1 VTGLSEGTATAV
13 NDCSFIQMD
22 VDWDRTARLKE
33 IKTPSI
39 YIAGALGSE
48 TSVRATTICHNAL
61 PGSEMV
67 VFQESSHM
75 PIYEEPNKYL
85 KVVRDFIHRTELRA
99 PAPSPAP

>member
-1 VTGLSEGTATAV
+1 
-13 NDCSFIQMD
+13 
-22 VDWDRTARLKE
+22 
-33 IKTPSI
+33 
-39 YIAGALGSE
+39 
-48 TSVRATTICHNAL
+48 VRATTICHNAL

-99 PAPSPAP
+99 PAPSPTP